1 MGSKG
6 LRHAGSSSR
15 SAGYTIVT
23 MAQTWLARTGI
34 PPAFD
39 MGEDLLSGRR
49 WLEGRAGFVA
59 GWIVATLLYAVLL
72 MEQRQIPFRLSLTL
86 STLRFG
92 VLAILGVAIWRFCA
106 RLLAHE
112 PSRLRLTVGHASMAL
127 GALLMWMAIYLSLS
141 AQLYG
146 QTLLERLA
154 SIPPLQYLESGL
166 TYTLLVCGIVAM
178 QLSRRLDAQRR
189 DAAEL
194 LALAREAELRA
205 LKAQLRPHFLFN
217 VLNSIYSLIGS
228 RPEQAREMV
237 ELVSDLMRR
246 TLDASEEH
254 LVPVEWEMQVMDR
267 YLRIEQV
274 RLGSRLDV
282 RLQTKNV
289 PAGAMMSPLLLQP
302 LVENAVKHGIGARP
316 GPGTIE
322 VEASGTPDGLEFT
335 VRDTGPGVVGRAP
348 ELAGHGLGLTR
359 RRLEALFGS
368 AFSLDLLNL
377 EPRGLEVRLRI
388 PVQQALAGGARAAVA
403 TAP

>member
-1 MGSKG
+1 MGIKG
-6 LRHAGSSSR
+6 PRRAQSSLR

-23 MAQTWLARTGI
+23 MAQGWVANAGI
-34 PPAFD
+34 PAVDVGGDTRP
-39 MGEDLLSGRR
+39 GRR
-49 WLEGRAGFVA
+49 WLEGRLGLLV
-59 GWIVATLLYAVLL
+59 GWVVATLLYAVLL
-72 MEQRQIPFRLSLTL
+72 MEQRQIPFRLSLAL
-86 STLRFG
+86 SSLRFG
-92 VLAILGVAIWRFCA
+92 VLAVLGVAIWRFCA

-112 PSRLRLTVGHASMAL
+112 PSRLRLTVGHAGMAL
-127 GALLMWMAIYLSLS
+127 GALFAWMAIYLSLS

-146 QTLLERLA
+146 QTLMERLA
-154 SIPPLQYLESGL
+154 SIPPLQYLEFGL
-166 TYTLLVCGIVAM
+166 TYTLLICGIVVI

-205 LKAQLRPHFLFN
+205 LKAQIRPHFLFN

-237 ELVSDLMRR
+237 ELVADLMRR
-246 TLDASEEH
+246 TLDASEEQ

-267 YLRIEQV
+267 YLRIEKV

-282 RLQTKNV
+282 RLETRNV

-302 LVENAVKHGIGARP
+302 LVENAVKHGIGSRP

-322 VEASGTPDGLEFT
+322 VQANGIQEGLEFI

-377 EPRGLEVRLRI
+377 EPHGLEVRLRI
-388 PVQQALAGGARAAVA
+388 PLQQVSAGAVRALATGAR
-403 TAP
+403 